1 MKQYLKFMNLNKYRN
16 RNEYLSEIYAYDKLY
31 IEVTNLSQT
40 ESFSGMITLS
50 GTLQNQNNL
59 AQNISQS
66 VTLQPQQQIIFYTDP
81 SIFENISQFSGI
93 QADFSFLLD
102 GVSSSGNAHGLQLN
116 LLYSGNILDTFTV
129 HNDRVQKLSGDFTSF
144 EKIGSGIDPQ
154 NYITT
159 YIGLNLDRVY
169 NIKTPYLGNPG
180 KLFTTAENSKD
191 ITQPIPDAPIPSTG
205 LQLPIN
211 CNDFRN
217 PNQLTISEIFPGNQT
232 YHPFIEI
239 ENPGNI
245 AESYEYLFL
254 SGTALSGSLYYQ
266 TTNLEHNKML
276 LFTDTDARY
285 NEGLD
290 AVANADFA
298 LQNSGWI
305 TVYGMNYVYDDDR
318 NIVDMEQDI
327 LDVVYYSG
335 FTTNKSLYYNTHDVQ
350 CGRIFDEALNFSPT
364 FDDKLLQFFSV
375 QSEPIVKTVYVGGG
389 GGGCSYDRQTRFD
402 PAPEQNTDPVEIK
415 TIKYHSPEL
424 QQITLKS
431 KSKEDINLRNY
442 RLQTLNSLKYYS
454 LKSRTLFAGQDK
466 IMTGNFSLPKQDSCV
481 NLLKDD
487 VVIDRYCYARLSTL
501 KIKNLEENQEKTDEE
516 TDIVIQSES
525 EESINGLSYLTITNI
540 DYNPKGVDID
550 NERLYF
556 AQNISQLFLDQANG
570 NERKKSDFALDI
582 YKNNQLYKTKKFTD
596 STITQHGNKYLQG
609 DFQLPNNN
617 PSKQDIIVNLR
628 YHQQVIA
635 RGSYN
640 PYQDKNT
647 FKAGEYLVSSVLD
660 GDTFRIKHNGKTQSV
675 RLLGVDAPESSI
687 VRFGKAECFGK
698 DAKKYLKSLINKKM
712 VTLIPDSTTN
722 SRDKFGRR
730 LAYVYLGDISDE
742 NFINRQLLING
753 YAKEYTYQQTNYT
766 QQGNFK
772 TLMQTAKN
780 SKLGMWSDVC
790 LQHDQENQD
799 DEKSKETQENTV
811 ILSGSEESIGAT
823 DIKIQHINYNPEGKD
838 KNRETIT
845 LLSTTSLITDKNFH
859 LLINDRKKSLPRSS
873 LQSGKN
879 ITITGNFQFPNSKPT
894 CVKLQYQDYT
904 FDTYCYNPNDAQLD
918 TAIGTGTILTGQK
931 NTELERLSVADLKIL
946 QTTKLKRFDDQTCL
960 LYNKQKITCIKTP
973 KIKKNTKKTSSKKSK
988 KSKKT
993 KTKYKTIKP
1002 EAVQQIETELK
1013 YYKKFVQVLKSHLQ
1027 DKRYPFYNQELKSY
1041 FTQLKTDKTNK
1052 VYDTATI
1059 HNYFEKPQKTLLDTR
1074 IQKNILEKIPAERKE
1089 KYWSLYDV
1097 YMEELNRQAE
1107 EI

>member
-1 MKQYLKFMNLNKYRN
+1 M
-16 RNEYLSEIYAYDKLY
+16 
-31 IEVTNLSQT
+31 
-40 ESFSGMITLS
+40 ESFSWMITLS
-50 GTLQNQNNL
+50 WTLHHQNNL
-59 AQNISQS
+59 AQNISQAI
-66 VTLQPQQQIIFYTDP
+66 TLQPQQQVIFYTDP
-81 SIFENISQFSGI
+81 SIFENLNQFSWI

-102 GVSSSGNAHGLQLN
+102 WASSSSWNTHGLQLN
-116 LLYSGNILDTFTV
+116 LLYSWEILDTFTV
-129 HNDRVQKLSGDFTSF
+129 HNDRVQKLSWDFTSF
-144 EKIGSGIDPQ
+144 EKIGSWMDPQ

-169 NIKTPYLGNPG
+169 NIITPYLGNPW
-180 KLFTTAENSKD
+180 KLFIIAENSKD
-191 ITQPIPDAPIPSTG
+191 ITQPIPDTPTPSTS
-205 LQLPIN
+205 LQVPIN
-211 CNDFRN
+211 CDDFRN
-217 PNQLTISEIFPGNQT
+217 PHQLTISEIFPGNQT

-239 ENPGNI
+239 ENPWDI
-245 AESYEYLFL
+245 AESYEYIYL
-254 SGTALSGSLYYQ
+254 SWTALSGNVYYS
-266 TTNLEHNKML
+266 TTDLEHNKMFL
-276 LFTDTDARY
+276 LTDTDARY
-285 NEGLD
+285 NEWLD
-290 AVANADFA
+290 ALANADFA
-298 LQNSGWI
+298 LQNSWWI

-318 NIVDMEQDI
+318 NIVDIEQDI

-335 FTTNKSLYYNTHDVQ
+335 FTANKSLYYNTHDVQ
-350 CGRIFDEALNFSPT
+350 CGRMFDEALNFSPT

-375 QSEPIVKTVYVGGG
+375 QSDPIVKTVYVGWGW
-389 GGGCSYDRQTRFD
+389 GGCSYDRQTRFD

-431 KSKEDINLRNY
+431 KSKQDINLRNY
-442 RLQTLNSLKYYS
+442 RLQTLNPLKYYP

-466 IMTGNFSLPKQDSCV
+466 IMTGNFYLPRQDSCV

-501 KIKNLEENQEKTDEE
+501 KIEASQDNPQDSQENAEEE

-525 EESINGLSYLTITNI
+525 EESIHWLSYLTITTI
-540 DYNPKGVDID
+540 DYNPKWADTDKEKI
-550 NERLYF
+550 YF
-556 AQNISQLFLDQANG
+556 AQNISQLFLDQTTG
-570 NERKKSDFALDI
+570 KERKKTDFALDI

-596 STITQHGNKYLQG
+596 TTITQHGNNYLQG

-617 PSKQDIIVNLR
+617 PSQQDIIVNLR
-628 YHQQVIA
+628 YRQQVIA

-647 FKAGEYLVSSVLD
+647 FKAGKYLVSSVLD

-687 VRFGKAECFGK
+687 VRFWKAECFGK
-698 DAKKYLKSLINKKM
+698 DAKNYLKSLINKKT

-730 LAYVYLGDISDE
+730 LAYVYLGDILDK
-742 NFINRQLLING
+742 NFINRQLLINW
-753 YAKEYTYQQTNYT
+753 YAKEYTYQHTNYT
-766 QQGNFK
+766 QQWNFK
-772 TLMQTAKN
+772 KLMQTAKN
-780 SKLGMWSDVC
+780 SKIGMWSNVC
-790 LQHDQENQD
+790 LQHDQEKQD
-799 DEKSKETQENTV
+799 DEQTEETQEGTV
-811 ILSGSEESIGAT
+811 ILSGSEESIWAT

-838 KNRETIT
+838 KDRETIT
-845 LLSTTSLITDKNFH
+845 LLSTTSLMTDKNFH

-873 LQSGKN
+873 LQSWKD

-918 TAIGTGTILTGQK
+918 TAIWTWAILTGQE

-973 KIKKNTKKTSSKKSK
+973 KIKKNTKKT
-988 KSKKT
+988 KKT
-993 KTKYKTIKP
+993 KIKYKIIKP

-1013 YYKKFVQVLKSHLQ
+1013 YYKKFVQVLKSYLQ
-1027 DKRYPFYNQELKSY
+1027 DKRYPLYNQELKPY
-1041 FTQLKTDKTNK
+1041 FLQLKTDKTNK
-1052 VYDTATI
+1052 VYETATI

-1089 KYWSLYDV
+1089 KYWTLFDQ

-1107 EI
+1107 EV